1 MSTGTIFDSP
11 WFTFE
16 RPAFE
21 RLAIMSDPAL
31 TMLLIVAAI
40 VIVWLALNPRTPT
53 LLKAVVLAY
62 IVLP

>member
-1 MSTGTIFDSP
+1 MASGTIFDNP

-21 RLAIMSDPAL
+21 RLAAQSDETLSA
-31 TMLLIVAAI
+31 LLIVAACII
-40 VIVWLALNPRTPT
+40 VVIAMQKGHPIF
-53 LLKAVVLAY
+53 KAVVLAY

>member
-1 MSTGTIFDSP
+1 MATIFDSP

-16 RPAFE
+16 RPAFQ
-21 RLAIMSDPAL
+21 RIAAQSDPTL
-31 TMLLIVAAI
+31 TFLLIIAAI
-40 VIVWLALNPRTPT
+40 AIVYIALNPATPT